1 MMVTRGRQH
10 DQWLLGI
17 NRAAQAAI
25 GQQLKTV
32 YEPPK
37 ELTARLGV
45 LVTAMDKPEE
55 DRD

>member
-17 NRAAQAAI
+17 YGAVQAAI

-37 ELTARLGV
+37 ELTPRLGV

-55 DRD
+55 DGD